1 MNETGPAIGAF
12 IFSAPLWLISMGSL
26 LLIFL
31 DYHKRSNIHKA
42 LLFILAVVSGVAG
55 FVLLPGKLKLI
66 VALCSPLVLFL
77 AVMLGRRKKR

>member
-1 MNETGPAIGAF
+1 MNEIGPAIGAF

-31 DYHKRSNIHKA
+31 DYHKRSNMHRA
-42 LLFILAVVSGVAG
+42 VLFIVAVVSGTAG
-55 FVLLPGKLKLI
+55 FALLPGKLKLI

-77 AVMLGRRKKR
+77 AVLLGRRKKP